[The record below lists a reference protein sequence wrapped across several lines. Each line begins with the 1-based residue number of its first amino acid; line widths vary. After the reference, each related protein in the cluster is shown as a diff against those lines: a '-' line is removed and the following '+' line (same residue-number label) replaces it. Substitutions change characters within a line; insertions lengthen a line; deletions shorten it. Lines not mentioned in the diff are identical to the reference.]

1 MFPFWSIRFRR
12 KFSLMNKPQ
21 FNKGDL
27 IEVQEERIGK
37 GPPSITKGIM
47 GVVIGFH
54 SHATSN
60 GAWYEVHLADG
71 RTLKMLST
79 GIKKVNNG

>member
-1 MFPFWSIRFRR
+1 
-12 KFSLMNKPQ
+12 MNKTQ

-47 GVVIGFH
+47 GFVIGFH
-54 SHATSN
+54 SHAPYN
-60 GAWYEVHLADG
+60 RAWYEVHLADG
-71 RTLKMLST
+71 RTLRMLST
-79 GIKKVNNG
+79 GIKKINNG